1 MMDWRHLRPAQD
13 GTHHTLEGRPLYDTR
28 FDEVL
33 AFHEPGLAP
42 VRLGAEAWHID
53 THGHAA
59 YSRRFHRTFGFYEGR
74 AAVVDAQGWRHI
86 LPDGTDLY
94 PERYS
99 WCGNFQGHRC
109 AVRDSEGLYLYL
121 TPQGRPASTS
131 RWRYAGDYR
140 EGIAVVQDGSGLS
153 THVDM
158 EGMPLHGRGFLDL
171 DVFHKGF
178 ARARDA
184 EGWTHVD
191 RLGHASSARR
201 FAMVE
206 PFYNGQARVE
216 RFDGGLE
223 VIDEAGRTV
232 VETRPGRRSEFA
244 ALSEDLVG
252 AWKTD
257 TLASAVRLGVFDA
270 LPASSAEVAAR
281 CGLPADRTGRL
292 LRALGELRLVRSGP
306 GGTWEPTL
314 RGEYLRSSHPLTLAD
329 AALEYAGPL
338 RERWQVLSEALRTE
352 SWQPEDIFRQ
362 VAASEARRAT
372 HHRMLRSYALHD
384 YLPLLPQIPVS
395 AGHVVVDAGGST
407 GALATLLARHHPGA
421 KIVVL
426 DLPGVVAELAAS
438 SVDSRVQGVGADL
451 FEPWPLTA
459 DTVVLARVLHDWDD
473 SMAARLLN
481 HARAALRPEG
491 RLIVLEMVLDEEGH
505 GGGLCDLHLLAV
517 SGGRERTLRQFE
529 HLFSLAGLRLER
541 VEPTPALPHLLVAV
555 PR

>member
-1 MMDWRHLRPAQD
+1 MDWRQLRPARD
-13 GTHHTLEGRPLYDTR
+13 ATHHTLEGRPVYDTR

-42 VRLGAEAWHID
+42 VRRGAEAWHID
-53 THGHAA
+53 MRGHAA

-74 AAVVDAQGWRHI
+74 AAVVDGQGWRHI

-94 PERYS
+94 PERYA

-121 TPQGRPASTS
+121 TLEGRPAGTS

-153 THVDM
+153 THLDM
-158 EGMPLHGRGFLDL
+158 EGVPIHDRGFQDL

-178 ARARDA
+178 ARARDS

-191 RLGHASSARR
+191 RRGHPISARR

-223 VIDEAGRTV
+223 VIDERGQTV
-232 VETRPGRRSEFA
+232 VETRPAQRSEFA
-244 ALSEDLVG
+244 SLSEDLVG

-257 TLASAVRLGVFDA
+257 VIASAVTLGLFDA
-270 LPASSAEVAAR
+270 LPASTPELAAR
-281 CGLPADRTGRL
+281 CGLPTERTGRL
-292 LRALGELRLVRSGP
+292 LRALGELRLVRSGSV
-306 GGTWEPTL
+306 GTWELTV

-338 RERWQVLSEALRTE
+338 RERWQALSQALRTE
-352 SWQPEDIFRQ
+352 SWHPEDIFRQ
-362 VAASEARRAT
+362 VAASDVRRT
-372 HHRMLRSYALHD
+372 PHHRMLRSYALHD
-384 YLPLLPQIPVS
+384 YLPLLPQIPVT
-395 AGHVVVDAGGST
+395 AGHVVVDAGGGT
-407 GALATLLARHHPGA
+407 GALAALLASRHPDA
-421 KIVVL
+421 RIVVL

-438 SVDSRVQGVGADL
+438 PGNTHVHGVGADL

-459 DTVVLARVLHDWDD
+459 DTVLLARVLHDWDD
-473 SMAARLLN
+473 SMASRLLH
-481 HARAALRPEG
+481 HARAALRPG
-491 RLIVLEMVLDEEGH
+491 GKLIVLELLLDEESH

-517 SGGRERTLRQFE
+517 TGGRERTRRQFE
-529 HLFSLAGLRLER
+529 HLFSLSGLRLER
-541 VEPTPALPHLLVAV
+541 VEPTPALPHMLVAV
-555 PR
+555 PA